1 MDETRRW
8 LSPKALLP
16 AGAILSVALLAAGIL
31 IGWKW
36 IADEK
41 QDISV
46 VTCEIGTE
54 GCAPRVAVHWHADFA
69 LILNGEKFDFDD
81 DDFLSS
87 GDDQRNANVH
97 IHEPR
102 FSVVHVHRSLTT
114 WDEFLRDIGFELTD
128 KTTIAGQAGQP
139 ASLTLPNGDELREE
153 NGNTFKFMV
162 DGVKVDGVANTEIGD
177 LDRVLISYGPET
189 FEEVERDQWP
199 QLSDEAC
206 IPSGRCLERGEPED
220 EPCGVGETSCT
231 S

>member
-41 QDISV
+41 QDVSV
-46 VTCEIGTE
+46 VTCQPGPD
-54 GCAPRVAVHWHADFA
+54 CQPRVAVHWHADFA
-69 LILNGEKFDFDD
+69 LILEGEQYSFDQEEF
-81 DDFLSS
+81 FSTEEELV
-87 GDDQRNANVH
+87 NANVH

-102 FSVVHVHRSLTT
+102 DTVVHVHRSLTT
-114 WDEFLRDIGFELTD
+114 WDEFLRSIGFELTD

-189 FEEVERDQWP
+189 FEEVQRDQWP
-199 QLSDEAC
+199 QVSDEAC